1 MLTAA
6 HEPLF
11 APLVLPN
18 GAVLPNRIAKAAME
32 ENLADPGQLPGP
44 ALWTLYRRW
53 AQGGVGLQITGN
65 VMVDPSAVTG
75 PGGVV
80 LDARAPLAPFETWAK
95 EAKSGGGQV
104 WMQINHP
111 GRQTYADLGQ
121 GAVAPSAV
129 PVDLGKLSNLLAQP
143 RALTSDEIV
152 ALVERYAVTARRAED
167 AGFDGVQIH
176 AAHGYLLSQ
185 FLSPLVNRRDDAW
198 GGSRENRARMLFEV
212 IKAVRARVSPRFVVS
227 VKLNSADF
235 QKGGFDAED
244 ARWVVEQMNG
254 MGVDLVELSGGNYEN
269 PAMQGPTKADAIAQT
284 STTAREAYF
293 VDFAR
298 DIARALAF
306 APDLPNAWRKPEGQD
321 VVLPEVTWKNR
332 SLAGLAVM
340 ALTKAQL
347 NRLAAGKAPAR
358 KLSPLLTV
366 ISQRI
371 KQSAQTKRY
380 RAWRLSNP

>member
-1 MLTAA
+1 MLAA
-6 HEPLF
+6 AYEPLF

-143 RALTSDEIV
+143 RALTADEIV
-152 ALVERYAVTARRAED
+152 GKVALQALAGAIGALLAQNQFGQSVNDAEPPGQRVKGYFAELFIMAVGATFLAFNVAPTEEMIVISFQMTVWQTLALVLLSLLMMHGFVYALRFQGQEEHRPEDAPGWSLFLRYTIAGYAVC
-167 AGFDGVQIH
+167 
-176 AAHGYLLSQ
+176 
-185 FLSPLVNRRDDAW
+185 LVMSLYVLWSFGRLD
-198 GGSRENRARMLFEV
+198 
-212 IKAVRARVSPRFVVS
+212 
-227 VKLNSADF
+227 
-235 QKGGFDAED
+235 
-244 ARWVVEQMNG
+244 G
-254 MGVDLVELSGGNYEN
+254 MGVQS
-269 PAMQGPTKADAIAQT
+269 
-284 STTAREAYF
+284 
-293 VDFAR
+293 
-298 DIARALAF
+298 
-306 APDLPNAWRKPEGQD
+306 
-321 VVLPEVTWKNR
+321 
-332 SLAGLAVM
+332 AVM
-340 ALTKAQL
+340 AAMVLCFPASVGAAAA
-347 NRLAAGKAPAR
+347 RLI
-358 KLSPLLTV
+358 L
-366 ISQRI
+366 
-371 KQSAQTKRY
+371 
-380 RAWRLSNP
+380 